1 MKIQKSLF
9 QALANWTTLPSQPP
23 SLAMTQS
30 TSPSRAQKP
39 LPNPSMITDLTPLI
53 FTLTTISDTMRVEFS
68 RITHVLLI
76 KLTMLSSMLATI
88 LLRGTG
94 LFATL
99 GVRIGVM
106 LVISRWLWARILV
119 MLKVMLGYL
128 KCK

>member
-1 MKIQKSLF
+1 MKIQKPLF
-9 QALANWTTLPSQPP
+9 QELANWTTLPSRPP
-23 SLAMTQS
+23 SRVMTQS
-30 TSPSRAQKP
+30 TSPSRAQKH

-53 FTLTTISDTMRVEFS
+53 STLTTISDTMRVEFS
-68 RITHVLLI
+68 RITLVLLI

-88 LLRGTG
+88 PLRGTG

-106 LVISRWLWARILV
+106 LVISRWLWDRILV
-119 MLKVMLGYL
+119 MSKVMLGYL